1 MSPKSNMRGFHE
13 INEEL
18 YKLSK
23 NEDKAITHEDIKIL
37 YRKLDNCIWD
47 KILYTNDDIKYR
59 IDEIERH
66 SFEKGLE
73 IGKGCPDAKRVA
85 RHQAFLNTNWR
96 ELNIILET
104 TDDSEED
111 SE

>member
-1 MSPKSNMRGFHE
+1 MRGFHE

-47 KILYTNDDIKYR
+47 TILYINDDIKYR

-73 IGKGCPDAKRVA
+73 IGRGCPDAKRVA
-85 RHQAFLNTNWR
+85 LHQASINTNLR

>member
-37 YRKLDNCIWD
+37 YRNWTIVFG
-47 KILYTNDDIKYR
+47 IQYYT
-59 IDEIERH
+59 
-66 SFEKGLE
+66 
-73 IGKGCPDAKRVA
+73 
-85 RHQAFLNTNWR
+85 QMMT
-96 ELNIILET
+96 
-104 TDDSEED
+104 
-111 SE
+111 

>member
-1 MSPKSNMRGFHE
+1 MRGFHE

-47 KILYTNDDIKYR
+47 TILYTNDDIKYR

-85 RHQAFLNTNWR
+85 LHQASINTNLR

-104 TDDSEED
+104 RDDSEED

>member
-37 YRKLDNCIWD
+37 YTKLDNCIWD
-47 KILYTNDDIKYR
+47 TMLDTNEDIKYR
-59 IDEIERH
+59 IGIIETV

-73 IGKGCPDAKRVA
+73 IGRGCPDAKRVA
-85 RHQAFLNTNWR
+85 RQQAFLNTNLR

-104 TDDSEED
+104 TDDPEED

>member
-37 YRKLDNCIWD
+37 YTKLDNCIWD
-47 KILYTNDDIKYR
+47 TILYTNDDIKYR
-59 IDEIERH
+59 IDKIETV

-73 IGKGCPDAKRVA
+73 IGRGCPDAKRVA
-85 RHQAFLNTNWR
+85 RQQAFLNTNWR

-104 TDDSEED
+104 TDDPEED

>member
-1 MSPKSNMRGFHE
+1 MRGFHE

-37 YRKLDNCIWD
+37 YRNLDNCIWD
-47 KILYTNDDIKYR
+47 TILYTNDDIKYR
-59 IDEIERH
+59 IDEIEIH

-73 IGKGCPDAKRVA
+73 IGRGCPDAKRVA
-85 RHQAFLNTNWR
+85 RHQASINTNLR